1 MLPSRHILIADFI
14 LKDILDHRDRLI
26 SWKRRPG
33 VALCRLERIICR
45 EFPGITD
52 DELVAALTILR
63 EALERQ
69 IDHKTLH

>member
-1 MLPSRHILIADFI
+1 MPPSRHMLIADFI
-14 LKDILDHRDRLI
+14 LEDVLEHRDRLI
-26 SWKRRPG
+26 AWNRRPG
-33 VALCRLERIICR
+33 VALTRLEQLVCR

-52 DELVAALTILR
+52 DEFFAALAVLR

>member
-14 LKDILDHRDRLI
+14 LEDVLEHRDRLVA
-26 SWKRRPG
+26 WDRRPG
-33 VALCRLERIICR
+33 VALCRLERLVCR

-52 DELVAALTILR
+52 DELVAALAMLQ

-69 IDHKTLH
+69 IDHNTLH